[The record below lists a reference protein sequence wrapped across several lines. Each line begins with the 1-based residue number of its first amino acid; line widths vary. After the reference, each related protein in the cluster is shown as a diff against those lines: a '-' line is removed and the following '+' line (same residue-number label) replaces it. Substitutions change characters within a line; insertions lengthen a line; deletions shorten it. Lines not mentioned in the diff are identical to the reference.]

1 VLFEVSMTFLRS
13 AVFAILAIVHLLAK
27 FSRRLPGLNERL
39 ILNKNSGAASKDE
52 RGKSM
57 KAVGLAYLKKGCCCN
72 IAVTLVAVNARG
84 IGPKWNCGQQ
94 PARLFFLL
102 LLAHS
107 DNISGYRLSPR

>member
-72 IAVTLVAVNARG
+72 IAVTLVDRECKGYWPKVELWPTT
-84 IGPKWNCGQQ
+84 GP
-94 PARLFFLL
+94 PFFLAL
-102 LLAHS
+102 VGSL
-107 DNISGYRLSPR
+107 R